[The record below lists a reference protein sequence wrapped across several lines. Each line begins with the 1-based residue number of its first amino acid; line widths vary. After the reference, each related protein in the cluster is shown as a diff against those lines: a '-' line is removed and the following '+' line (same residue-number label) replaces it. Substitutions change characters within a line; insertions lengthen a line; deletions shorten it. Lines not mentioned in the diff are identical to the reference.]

1 MPRVAARSM
10 TVSGIGAAAA
20 VALLQGALVALPR
33 GDALG
38 SLGRLRS
45 PMWAAAL
52 PGAIVVGTLA
62 PLGLHPVA
70 LGLILMGTLVTPPL
84 AAVAALSVVRGP
96 RAAPIALAVAAGLLA
111 VLPGGFGG
119 DLSTTV
125 LTAFGALAL
134 GSALARLIPGP
145 WVLAGIVCMCG
156 VDVVLLA
163 TGVAQPAAALVT
175 QAAGHV
181 HGPLFDDAHVGGLSV
196 DYPDLVLAAALGGF
210 VAGQRG
216 QLRAAAL
223 VTVLAGASTLLTPV
237 NTMFPATIPAAVTL
251 IALRSM
257 GLPRRLD
264 VNPLA
269 PPTSAPRPA
278 VP

>member
-1 MPRVAARSM
+1 M
-10 TVSGIGAAAA
+10 TVSGIGAAVA

-33 GDALG
+33 GNALG
-38 SLGRLRS
+38 SLRRLRS

-52 PGAIVVGTLA
+52 PGAVVVGTLA
-62 PLGLHPVA
+62 PLGLHPA
-70 LGLILMGTLVTPPL
+70 AIGLILMGTLVTPPL
-84 AAVAALSVVRGP
+84 AAIAALSVVRGP
-96 RAAPIALAVAAGLLA
+96 RAAPIALAMAAGLLA

-134 GSALARLIPGP
+134 GSALARLIPGA
-145 WVLAGIVCMCG
+145 WVLAGIACMCA

-163 TGVAQPAAALVT
+163 TGVAQPAAAVVS

-181 HGPLFDDAHVGGLSV
+181 HGPLFDDAHVGGLSL

-223 VTVLAGASTLLTPV
+223 VTVLAGVSIFLTPV
-237 NTMFPATIPAAVTL
+237 NSMFPATIPAAVTL
-251 IALRSM
+251 VALRSM
-257 GLPRRLD
+257 GLPRCPEA
-264 VNPLA
+264 NPLA
-269 PPTSAPRPA
+269 PPAAAPQAALP
-278 VP
+278 

>member
-1 MPRVAARSM
+1 M
-10 TVSGIGAAAA
+10 TVSSIGATAA

-33 GDALG
+33 GNALG
-38 SLGRLRS
+38 SLQRLRS
-45 PMWAAAL
+45 PAWAAVL
-52 PGAIVVGTLA
+52 PGAIVIGTVA
-62 PLGLHPVA
+62 PLGVHPFA
-70 LGLILMGTLVTPPL
+70 LGLILMGTLMTPPL

-96 RAAPIALAVAAGLLA
+96 RAAPVALAMAAGLLA
-111 VLPGGFGG
+111 VLTGGFGG

-134 GSALARLIPGP
+134 GSALARLIPGA
-145 WVLAGIVCMCG
+145 WVLAGVACMCA

-163 TGVAQPAAALVT
+163 TGVAQPAAALVS

-223 VTVLAGASTLLTPV
+223 VTVLAGVSIFLMPV
-237 NTMFPATIPAAVTL
+237 NSMFPATIPAAVTL

-257 GLPRRLD
+257 GLPRRPE

-269 PPTSAPRPA
+269 SPAAAPRAA